1 MDMLKKKFMD
11 MLLESKVIR
20 DLQQS
25 NLYIYSTIPI
35 IDRFFCLTY
44 HTKQMQNNSRHFVD
58 VE

>member
-35 IDRFFCLTY
+35 IDRFFLSNLPY
-44 HTKQMQNNSRHFVD
+44 
-58 VE
+58 

>member
-1 MDMLKKKFMD
+1 

-20 DLQQS
+20 DLQKS

-35 IDRFFCLTY
+35 IDSIFCLIY